1 MKSKS
6 AKEKKN
12 ATVIPQRLS
21 FLAFNISCH
30 TSHEINPT
38 EKKQRMDGDHYK
50 KGFISKKDI
59 FYFKEAI
66 QLYPDGT
73 LEKKSHLC
81 IIIFQQLNRWYLFIC
96 TVCQQ
101 LVQSAAVC
109 PTLIT
114 TPSLHGRRPVG
125 WVNSETLWETALP
138 GALTLLFYNI
148 SLFKE
153 ADGIARPWLFSPV
166 LEQGA
171 PRLPAPSQRQAT
183 ALQCWREAGN
193 IFRANAK
200 SSCLLKCPISL
211 LFVFLEILGRCLLIP
226 SCPSEV
232 TLQLMPLRTY
242 NLCPKRIKKKGWQYI
257 ITTTATLTWLLEW
270 FAWG

>member
-1 MKSKS
+1 
-6 AKEKKN
+6 
-12 ATVIPQRLS
+12 
-21 FLAFNISCH
+21 
-30 TSHEINPT
+30 
-38 EKKQRMDGDHYK
+38 MDGDHYK

-101 LVQSAAVC
+101 LVHSAAVC

-153 ADGIARPWLFSPV
+153 ADGIARPWLLSPV

-242 NLCPKRIKKKGWQYI
+242 NICPKRIKKKEWQYI